1 MKRILACAL
10 ILVSLLS
17 GCRAPAAEG
26 VEVRDAWARPAAQ
39 GDNGAV
45 YFVIRSSEADELVG
59 ASSDVAEAVEIH
71 ESTMSGDV
79 MEMHHS
85 PSIPLAAGEDVTFE
99 PGGLHIMLV
108 RLKQELKTGDEFE
121 ITLHFKNHEDLKATV
136 AVSDT
141 PASEQDHPSN
151 SQGPS
156 EIEQNKEKWQNAN
169 ISHYRFHLNIGC
181 FCVFSQDMPLII
193 EVQDGE
199 VVSMEYQSG
208 NKIDAANR
216 ELFKKHET
224 IDLIF
229 DELEAG
235 LNGAAAQVTVKYD
248 PTYGFPTEATIDVAK
263 EIADDE
269 LYLTISNFEVLP

>member
-1 MKRILACAL
+1 MNRIWVYLLAF
-10 ILVSLLS
+10 VSLLS
-17 GCRAPAAEG
+17 GCGAPVKAEM
-26 VEVRDAWARPAAQ
+26 EVSNAWARPAAQ

-45 YFVIRSSEADELVG
+45 YFVIRSSAADEIVD

-85 PSIPLAAGEDVTFE
+85 PSVPLRAGEAITFK

-108 RLKQELKTGDEFE
+108 GLKQELKSGDQFE
-121 ITLHFKNHEDLKATV
+121 VTLHFKNHEDLKLTV
-136 AVSDT
+136 VVRNGSD
-141 PASEQDHPSN
+141 
-151 SQGPS
+151 SQENHGT
-156 EIEQNKEKWQNAN
+156 EVEQNRQKWQDQG

-193 EVQDGE
+193 EVQDGK
-199 VVSMEYQSG
+199 VVAMQYQSG
-208 NKIDAANR
+208 NEINAENR
-216 ELFKKHET
+216 ELFKKYET

-229 DELEAG
+229 DEIEAG
-235 LNGAAAQVTVKYD
+235 LNGAAAQVTAKYD

-269 LYLTISNFEVLP
+269 LYLTISDFEALP